1 MGRALSGDFPC
12 PSWRS
17 KELGIRMQ
25 ESNGLGMGFLKE
37 ILGFQAKPRLQI
49 AVE

>member
-12 PSWRS
+12 PSSWS

-25 ESNGLGMGFLKE
+25 GSNGLGMWFLKE
-37 ILGFQAKPRLQI
+37 ILGFQAKPQLQI